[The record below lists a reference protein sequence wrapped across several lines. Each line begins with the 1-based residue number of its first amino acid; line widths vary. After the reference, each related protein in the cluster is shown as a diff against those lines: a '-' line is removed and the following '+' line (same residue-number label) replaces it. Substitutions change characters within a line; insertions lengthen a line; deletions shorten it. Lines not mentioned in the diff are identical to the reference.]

1 MSRVARETL
10 NQEAAGDKEVCVVM
24 ADEALMRDLNR
35 RFAGRDEVTDVLAF
49 HQDEQVLGDVVVC
62 VPAAGRQAKAYG
74 HTVTRELMILVAH
87 GVLHLLGWD
96 DQTAAQGRK
105 MLKRGE
111 EIVRRVE
118 ARTRS

>member
-1 MSRVARETL
+1 M
-10 NQEAAGDKEVCVVM
+10 CVVM
-24 ADEALMRDLNR
+24 ADEPLMRDLNR
-35 RFAGRDEVTDVLAF
+35 RFAGRDDVTDVLAF
-49 HQDEQVLGDVVVC
+49 GQQGGVLGDVVVC
-62 VPAAGRQAKAYG
+62 VPVARRQAKAYG
-74 HTVTRELMILVAH
+74 HSTARELMILVAH

-96 DQTAAQGRK
+96 DQTAAQRRK